1 MGGSRRGSEG
11 FTLMETLVA
20 VVIFTAMI
28 VALQRGSVAGLRAIR
43 LAGMDQQALALA
55 REKLATA
62 SVDGV
67 QTEAVDEGSGSG
79 SGSALQWRVSIRKY
93 KAPEAVVMPDA
104 LAVYWVGV
112 NVAWRERAGSAPRL
126 IELQTIKLA
135 VAP

>member
-79 SGSALQWRVSIRKY
+79 SALQWRVSIRKY